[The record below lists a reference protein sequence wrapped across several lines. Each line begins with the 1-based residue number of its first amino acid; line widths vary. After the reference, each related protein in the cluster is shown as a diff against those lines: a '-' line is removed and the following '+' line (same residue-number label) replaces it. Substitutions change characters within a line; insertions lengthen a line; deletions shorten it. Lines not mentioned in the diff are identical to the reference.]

1 MRNPCSL
8 CALLVIAL
16 GHLRTPA
23 SSTAPV
29 LLAAKSK
36 NQGDSSSQDPF
47 RQQRVLVLDLDGTLY
62 DDECLI
68 EAEIRSNY
76 ITWAKEKYDIPKEQC
91 KALRIEYGS
100 TVRGMAVTLQ
110 SKDVFLDYYNNV
122 YPALDMSR
130 LLKYS
135 SISAAGSSTGYHP
148 SIMRRAHQALLRI
161 KDCPIVLASNSPVFH
176 VKRVLTRLG
185 LANLNI
191 SAFITPERTGGA
203 MKTERE
209 YWDHLLQL
217 YPTDRYTCTLIDDN
231 AENIALVRTLGMV
244 GLRID
249 TGRTF
254 SDCLIDFMVNVSS
267 FDQSSSSSSSAVGV
281 PFRFDE
287 VEYLA
292 AKNRVDAESFNGDV
306 WNKLKARLSTHLKNR
321 CKFINDIRDTIGE
334 LGTTTTTS
342 SSIDGEQTEEEDEDE
357 GSSNMNVLDLGCGQ
371 LNMLERIVELVST
384 VNRESQFSGVSKLQQ
399 SRVAVV
405 HYVAIESNARV
416 IASAISKLLD
426 LSMVRLDGP
435 ILDATTE
442 VARFSGTL
450 SGVRVLIDLCN
461 LDFKSE
467 KASKVTAA
475 LLSNSAPDSIYS
487 KGGRLGFD
495 LIVGACVADLYDPS
509 EFISRIIELAGDRGG
524 LLYLPITF
532 NGQTSLR
539 VASTDGGTAVNRNG
553 RGVDDES
560 HLYPSALQ
568 SRVPTAA
575 RLETSNDPVAADANL
590 SDPPG
595 DVVFDMYHEHLKSM
609 GHHTDAHALCG
620 ALESHGCRLITTSTL
635 SDCSSDWRIS
645 RQAHPYMWRS
655 MLHFIL
661 HGTCC
666 QLFDRYDM
674 QQWVRD
680 VCSTDND
687 DLHFVVRNVDILAE
701 LPVIER
707 YIHHPTAPDDSI
719 SAVGYKFS
727 TLSQTALR
735 HQPPYHLPDADEDL
749 DEDDRGGDSN
759 AVITNTR
766 IPLQQHHRR
775 QAVEFIAPEVL
786 HVVEEDVPTLKGSQ
800 LRIRT
805 ECSLISTGTE
815 LKIFRGELL
824 HDDEDDDEPLDATL
838 TDMKDC
844 SLKYP
849 LRYGYSLVGVV
860 EQVGVDLRAEEWVG
874 RRVFAFSPHTSV
886 AVLDAASVQMIPE
899 GVSFEDA
906 VFLPS
911 VETAVSLVMA
921 ALPMLGE
928 RVAVVGQGLIGQ
940 LTAAV
945 VRSMMPSLE
954 LTVFDVVD
962 EKLSIGKQFF
972 GGGGGSD
979 VRFVNPKQVESTSQ
993 RQAFDVCV
1001 EVSGSISGLQLAI
1014 DSTIAGGRVV
1024 IGSWYSSS
1032 SEASNSNRT
1041 ALRLGTRF
1049 HRSGIQ
1055 LITSQVSSIPAT
1067 ISGRWDKA
1075 RRFNTAWGVIR
1086 RCRPSRLLRL
1096 GGNVVAISR
1105 PSDVL
1110 SAYKALSSSKFITAL
1125 LDYNT

>member
-1 MRNPCSL
+1 
-8 CALLVIAL
+8 
-16 GHLRTPA
+16 
-23 SSTAPV
+23 
-29 LLAAKSK
+29 
-36 NQGDSSSQDPF
+36 
-47 RQQRVLVLDLDGTLY
+47 
-62 DDECLI
+62 
-68 EAEIRSNY
+68 
-76 ITWAKEKYDIPKEQC
+76 
-91 KALRIEYGS
+91 
-100 TVRGMAVTLQ
+100 
-110 SKDVFLDYYNNV
+110 
-122 YPALDMSR
+122 
-130 LLKYS
+130 
-135 SISAAGSSTGYHP
+135 
-148 SIMRRAHQALLRI
+148 
-161 KDCPIVLASNSPVFH
+161 

-191 SAFITPERTGGA
+191 SAYITPERTGGA

-217 YPTDRYTCTLIDDN
+217 YPTDRYSCTLIDDN

-254 SDCLIDFMVNVSS
+254 SDCLIDFMVNISS
-267 FDQSSSSSSSAVGV
+267 FDQSSPV
-281 PFRFDE
+281 PFQFDE
-287 VEYLA
+287 IEYLA
-292 AKNRVDAESFNGDV
+292 AKNRVDAESFNRDV

-321 CKFINDIRDTIGE
+321 SKFIKDIRDTIAIE
-334 LGTTTTTS
+334 MGTT
-342 SSIDGEQTEEEDEDE
+342 SIDGERIEEE
-357 GSSNMNVLDLGCGQ
+357 GSLSMNVLDLGCGQ
-371 LNMLERIVELVST
+371 LNMLERIVELVDT
-384 VNRESQFSGVSKLQQ
+384 MNKESQLSGGANELS
-399 SRVAVV
+399 SPVAAV

-416 IASAISKLLD
+416 VASAISKLLD
-426 LSMVRLDGP
+426 SNMVRLDSP
-435 ILDATTE
+435 LIDTTE

-450 SGVRVLIDLCN
+450 SGVRVLIDLCDF
-461 LDFKSE
+461 DFKSE

-475 LLSNSAPDSIYS
+475 LLSNSVSDSIYS

-509 EFISRIIELAGDRGG
+509 EFVSRIIELAGDRGG

-539 VASTDGGTAVNRNG
+539 VASTDRDTTVNRND
-553 RGVDDES
+553 RVEES

-575 RLETSNDPVAADANL
+575 RLQTSNEHVIAADANL
-590 SDPPG
+590 SDLSG
-595 DVVFDMYHEHLKSM
+595 DIVFDTYHKHLKSM
-609 GHHTDAHALCG
+609 GHHIDAHALCG
-620 ALESHGCRLITTSTL
+620 ALESHGCRLITASKL

-645 RQAHPYMWRS
+645 RQTHPYMWRF

-666 QLFDRYDM
+666 QLFDQYDM

-680 VCSTDND
+680 VCSPHSPTDD
-687 DLHFVVRNVDILAE
+687 DLHFVVHNVDILAE

-707 YIHHPTAPDDSI
+707 YIHHPNASDDSI
-719 SAVGYKFS
+719 SVVGYKFS

-735 HQPPYHLPDADEDL
+735 QQPPYQLL
-749 DEDDRGGDSN
+749 DTDDKGSDSS
-759 AVITNTR
+759 AVIKNTR
-766 IPLQQHHRR
+766 IPQPQQQQHNRR
-775 QAVEFIAPEVL
+775 QAVEFIAPEML
-786 HVVEEDVPTLKGSQ
+786 HVVEEDIPALKGSQ

-824 HDDEDDDEPLDATL
+824 HEDDDEPLDATL
-838 TDMKDC
+838 ADMKDC

-860 EQVGVDLRAEEWVG
+860 EQVGADLQAEEWVG
-874 RRVFAFSPHTSV
+874 KRVFAFSPHTSV
-886 AVLDAASVQMIPE
+886 AVLDATSVQIIPE
-899 GVSFEDA
+899 GISFEDA

-945 VRSMMPSLE
+945 VRSMMPSIE

-972 GGGGGSD
+972 GGGASN
-979 VRFVNPKQVESTSQ
+979 VRFTNPKQVEPTSHQ
-993 RQAFDVCV
+993 QPVFDVCV

-1032 SEASNSNRT
+1032 SETSNTNRA

-1067 ISGRWDKA
+1067 ISA
-1075 RRFNTAWGVIR
+1075 
-1086 RCRPSRLLRL
+1086 SSLLL
-1096 GGNVVAISR
+1096 YV
-1105 PSDVL
+1105 
-1110 SAYKALSSSKFITAL
+1110 KALLKLIAKVER
-1125 LDYNT
+1125 NV

>member
-1 MRNPCSL
+1 
-8 CALLVIAL
+8 
-16 GHLRTPA
+16 
-23 SSTAPV
+23 
-29 LLAAKSK
+29 
-36 NQGDSSSQDPF
+36 
-47 RQQRVLVLDLDGTLY
+47 
-62 DDECLI
+62 
-68 EAEIRSNY
+68 
-76 ITWAKEKYDIPKEQC
+76 
-91 KALRIEYGS
+91 
-100 TVRGMAVTLQ
+100 
-110 SKDVFLDYYNNV
+110 
-122 YPALDMSR
+122 
-130 LLKYS
+130 
-135 SISAAGSSTGYHP
+135 
-148 SIMRRAHQALLRI
+148 
-161 KDCPIVLASNSPVFH
+161 
-176 VKRVLTRLG
+176 
-185 LANLNI
+185 
-191 SAFITPERTGGA
+191 

-217 YPTDRYTCTLIDDN
+217 YPTDRYSCTLIDDN

-244 GLRID
+244 GLRINA
-249 TGRTF
+249 GRTF
-254 SDCLIDFMVNVSS
+254 GDCLIDFMVNISS
-267 FDQSSSSSSSAVGV
+267 FNQSSPV
-281 PFRFDE
+281 PFQFDE
-287 VEYLA
+287 IEYLA
-292 AKNRVDAESFNGDV
+292 AKNRVDAESFNSDV

-321 CKFINDIRDTIGE
+321 SKFIHDIRDTIAIE
-334 LGTTTTTS
+334 MSTTS
-342 SSIDGEQTEEEDEDE
+342 IDRERTEEEE
-357 GSSNMNVLDLGCGQ
+357 GSLSMNVLDLGCGQ
-371 LNMLERIVELVST
+371 LNMLERIVELVGT
-384 VNRESQFSGVSKLQQ
+384 MNKESQLSGGEHELPSP
-399 SRVAVV
+399 VATV

-416 IASAISKLLD
+416 VASAISKLLD
-426 LSMVRLDGP
+426 FNMVRLDSP
-435 ILDATTE
+435 LLDATE

-450 SGVRVLIDLCN
+450 SGVRVLIDLC
-461 LDFKSE
+461 DFDFQSE

-475 LLSNSAPDSIYS
+475 LLSNSVLDSIYS

-509 EFISRIIELAGDRGG
+509 EFVSRIIELAGDRGG

-532 NGQTSLR
+532 NGQTLLR
-539 VASTDGGTAVNRNG
+539 VSSTVDGGTTVNRN
-553 RGVDDES
+553 DDRVEES

-575 RLETSNDPVAADANL
+575 RLQTSNDHVIAADANL
-590 SDPPG
+590 SDPSG
-595 DVVFDMYHEHLKSM
+595 DIVFDTYHKHLKSM
-609 GHHTDAHALCG
+609 GHHIDAHTLCG
-620 ALESHGCRLITTSTL
+620 ALESHGCRLVTASTL

-645 RQAHPYMWRS
+645 RQTHPYMWRS

-666 QLFDRYDM
+666 QLFDQYDM

-680 VCSTDND
+680 VCSFHSPTDD

-707 YIHHPTAPDDSI
+707 YIHHPNASDDSI

-735 HQPPYHLPDADEDL
+735 HQPPYHLLDA
-749 DEDDRGGDSN
+749 DDRGSVSS
-759 AVITNTR
+759 AVIKNTR
-766 IPLQQHHRR
+766 ISLQQQYRR

-786 HVVEEDVPTLKGSQ
+786 HVVEEDIPALKGSQ

-824 HDDEDDDEPLDATL
+824 HEDDDEPLDATL

-860 EQVGVDLRAEEWVG
+860 EQVGADLRAEEWVG
-874 RRVFAFSPHTSV
+874 KRVFAFSPHTSV
-886 AVLDAASVQMIPE
+886 AVLDATSVQIIPE

-945 VRSMMPSLE
+945 VRSMMPSIE

-972 GGGGGSD
+972 GGDASN
-979 VRFVNPKQVESTSQ
+979 VRFTNPKQVEPTSQ
-993 RQAFDVCV
+993 RQQAFDVCV

-1032 SEASNSNRT
+1032 SETSNSNRA

-1067 ISGRWDKA
+1067 ISDRWDKA
-1075 RRFNTAWGVIR
+1075 RRFNTVWGVIR
-1086 RCRPSRLLRL
+1086 ICRPSRLLRL
-1096 GGNVVAISR
+1096 GGHVVAISR

-1110 SAYKALSSSKFITAL
+1110 SAYKALSSSNFITAL